1 MRSRHLPELIV
12 SALIV
17 ALVGST
23 ATLAASQRTARST
36 SVYFNVKSPVRRGQ
50 LALVVVQ
57 GRAGLCR
64 ITVSKGRIQMQPAT
78 RVNPLKP
85 KLASNALNDTR
96 VSWQWWTPTNTA
108 LGRWQVRVNCG
119 RSATLRGTLLITTG

>member
-1 MRSRHLPELIV
+1 MHSRHLPELIV
-12 SALIV
+12 SAVIV

-23 ATLAASQRTARST
+23 GTFAASQSTAGS
-36 SVYFNVKSPVRRGQ
+36 SFLSFGVKSPVPRGQ

-64 ITVSKGRIQMQPAT
+64 ITVSKGRIQMHAST
-78 RVNPLKP
+78 RVNPLRP